1 MWPRIVLTVWAALH
15 LLVLPGEVGA
25 KKARKK
31 AGKGRTKEKTKEER
45 VEEALK
51 MADEL
56 LKDADAN
63 GDGSLDMSEFTA
75 SSGSS
80 SLEAFQKVDQNSDG
94 ILSRN
99 EVAGYF
105 GVVSQIIDEEEASG
119 IMVDH
124 DAAAD
129 AGIPPDE
136 AVEAAKAEA
145 ENADLEQELA
155 SHEEL

>member
-25 KKARKK
+25 KKAQKK

-51 MADEL
+51 MAEDLMKE
-56 LKDADAN
+56 ADTN

-80 SLEAFQKVDQNSDG
+80 SLEAFKKVDQDSDG
-94 ILSRN
+94 ILSQR

-119 IMVDH
+119 IFVDH
-124 DAAAD
+124 EAAAD

-136 AVEAAKAEA
+136 AVDAAKAKA
-145 ENADLEQELA
+145 EDAELEEELA